1 MAQNPV
7 SGTLAVLDAPVVL
20 TVATQSKG
28 YKGEISFTME
38 KADQDRSIRV
48 TLMENGQEVE
58 QYSAVYPA
66 GQSGSVITPLSSA
79 YGGSASC
86 RVYVDG
92 KLYLEQSVTM
102 E

>member
-1 MAQNPV
+1 
-7 SGTLAVLDAPVVL
+7 
-20 TVATQSKG
+20 
-28 YKGEISFTME
+28 
-38 KADQDRSIRV
+38 
-48 TLMENGQEVE
+48 MENGQGGGDSIPPYAPWPEAE
-58 QYSAVYPA
+58 RRR
-66 GQSGSVITPLSSA
+66 QSRSLSSA

>member
-1 MAQNPV
+1 MC
-7 SGTLAVLDAPVVL
+7 
-20 TVATQSKG
+20 
-28 YKGEISFTME
+28 IR
-38 KADQDRSIRV
+38 DR
-48 TLMENGQEVE
+48 
-58 QYSAVYPA
+58 YSAVYPA